1 MIVQLKKSEVTQEII
16 EKLRSLRVEM
26 TVEVILE
33 DNTPMLLMDLY
44 YDYDVVDC
52 EGGGLDMQETFHTW
66 YNGELCKELNI
77 QY

>member
-1 MIVQLKKSEVTQEII
+1 MLVQLKKQEVTQEII
-16 EKLRSLRVEM
+16 EKLRSLREVM
-26 TVEVILE
+26 TIEVILE

-52 EGGGLDMQETFHTW
+52 EGGGVDLQTTFHTW
-66 YNGELCKELNI
+66 YNGELCRELNI

>member
-1 MIVQLKKSEVTQEII
+1 MLVQLKKSEVTQKII
-16 EKLRSLRVEM
+16 DKLLSLKEVM
-26 TVEVILE
+26 TIEVILD
-33 DNTPMLLMDLY
+33 DNTPMLLIDTY

-52 EGGGLDMQETFHTW
+52 EGGGVDLQTIFHTW